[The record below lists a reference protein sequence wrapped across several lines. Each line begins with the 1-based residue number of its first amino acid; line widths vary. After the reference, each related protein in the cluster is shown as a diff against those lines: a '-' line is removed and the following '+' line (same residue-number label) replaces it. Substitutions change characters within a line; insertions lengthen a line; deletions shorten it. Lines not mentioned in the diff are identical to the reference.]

1 MGVSATCR
9 YGDVI
14 MRLEEACRRFNELA
28 GIRFGN
34 LFSPADMDQIIIN
47 KGKTGQLL
55 ELALGMQN
63 SSTNLDFDDGELK
76 TNKCDAAGNPRETVF
91 ITQISRVIDELID
104 KRRFEETHLYEKISN
119 ILYVPVCK
127 DGRPEEWMFLPS
139 IHVNLSLEKFSTLME
154 TWRNDYNFICEQLK
168 YHIENS
174 PDGCIHTSNGTHIQ
188 VRSKDA
194 RGASGSYHPIYSR
207 EYGRYVSNKN
217 YAFYFRKQ
225 FVYDIRRMDRQ
236 G

>member
-1 MGVSATCR
+1 
-9 YGDVI
+9 

-28 GIRFGN
+28 GIRFGD
-34 LFSPADMDQIIIN
+34 LFSPADMNMIIIN

-55 ELALGMQN
+55 ELSLGMHL

-91 ITQISRVIDELID
+91 ITQISSVIDELIQE
-104 KRRFEETHLYEKISN
+104 RPFERTHLYEKISN

-127 DGRPEEWMFLPS
+127 DGRPEDWMFLPS
-139 IHVNLSLEKFSTLME
+139 IHIDLSLRKFAPLRDI
-154 TWRNDYNFICEQLK
+154 WRDDYYSICEQLR

-174 PDGCIHTSNGTHIQ
+174 PDGFIHTSNGTHIQ

-194 RGASGSYHPIYSR
+194 RDASGNYHPIYSR
-207 EYGRYVSNKN
+207 VYGRYVSNKN
-217 YAFYFRKQ
+217 HAFYFQKQ

-236 G
+236 W

>member
-1 MGVSATCR
+1 
-9 YGDVI
+9 

-28 GIRFGN
+28 GRRFGD
-34 LFSPADMDQIIIN
+34 LFSPTDIKMITIN

-55 ELALGMQN
+55 ELSLGMHL

-91 ITQISRVIDELID
+91 ITQISSVIDELIQEWP
-104 KRRFEETHLYEKISN
+104 FEQTHLYEKISN

-127 DGRPEEWMFLPS
+127 YGRPEDWMFLPC
-139 IHVNLSLEKFSTLME
+139 IHIDLSLRKFAPLRDI
-154 TWRNDYNFICEQLK
+154 WRDDYYSICKQLR

-174 PDGCIHTSNGTHIQ
+174 PDGFIHTSNGTHIQ

-194 RGASGSYHPIYSR
+194 RDASGSYHPIYSQV
-207 EYGRYVSNKN
+207 YGRYVSNKN
-217 YAFYFRKQ
+217 YAFYFQRQ
-225 FVYDIRRMDRQ
+225 FVDDIRRMDRQ
-236 G
+236 W